1 MYGCDK
7 GWRETK
13 GEAVE
18 HTRCTASTPEPYHI
32 SLKPSH
38 PPGHR
43 LEYNLA
49 GDSGG
54 LPSPLSEA
62 LLRPDRLPT
71 AQILEQLYGPGT
83 EAL

>member
-1 MYGCDK
+1 MDVIKDGEK
-7 GWRETK
+7 TK
-13 GEAVE
+13 GGALE
-18 HTRCTASTPEPYHI
+18 HIPCTASTPEPYRI

>member
-1 MYGCDK
+1 MDVIKDGEK
-7 GWRETK
+7 TK
-13 GEAVE
+13 GT
-18 HTRCTASTPEPYHI
+18 HTPCAIPERYHI
-32 SLKPSH
+32 SLKPSR

-54 LPSPLSEA
+54 LPSPLSET

>member
-1 MYGCDK
+1 MDAIKDGEK
-7 GWRETK
+7 TK
-13 GEAVE
+13 GGALA
-18 HTRCTASTPEPYHI
+18 HTRCAAPECYHI
-32 SLKPSH
+32 SLKPSG

-54 LPSPLSEA
+54 LPGPLSEA

-71 AQILEQLYGPGT
+71 AEILEQLYGPGT
-83 EAL
+83 EALR